1 MKSDSYC
8 ECVCTCVGICNC
20 TYGYIDVCLHKKCS
34 PHLLEEDADDE
45 EGVHAKHGEQVH
57 PYVVLETS
65 PDVSYKNGD
74 NTEVRYDDTHPV
86 LFLSDPSPI
95 VGYACHSLTDSL
107 AH

>member
-1 MKSDSYC
+1 MAM
-8 ECVCTCVGICNC
+8 CVFI
-20 TYGYIDVCLHKKCS
+20 KKRS
-34 PHLLEEDADDE
+34 PNLLEDE
-45 EGVHAKHGEQVH
+45 EGVHAKHSEQVH
-57 PYVVLETS
+57 PYIVLETC
-65 PDVSYKNGD
+65 PVVSYKNGD